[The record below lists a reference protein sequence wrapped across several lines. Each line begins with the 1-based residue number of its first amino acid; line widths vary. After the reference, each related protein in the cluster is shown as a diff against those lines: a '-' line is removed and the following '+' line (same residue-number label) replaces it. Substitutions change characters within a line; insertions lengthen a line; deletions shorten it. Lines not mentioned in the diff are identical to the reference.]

1 MNMKTTIRLIPLVAL
16 LAGLTSCGTLQR
28 DSTQTA
34 SGQWSTEKANSWYQA
49 QPWLVGCNFIPSTA
63 INQLEM
69 WQADT
74 WDPATIDRE
83 LGWAADLGFTSIRV
97 YLHDIVW
104 DQDRKGFL
112 KRMDEFL
119 GIADKHGIGVMFV
132 LFDGVWDPFPK
143 AGKQRE
149 PRPHIHNSG
158 WVQNP
163 GREILSDPVRQDAL
177 KGYVQGVI
185 KHFRNDRRV
194 QVWDIFNEPD
204 NPVPQYRDVELPN
217 KAEVALQLLKKSYAW
232 AREVRPSQPLT
243 SGVWIGN
250 WGDESKL
257 TAMERFQL
265 EESDVI
271 TFHSYNNLEETIKCV
286 NNLRRYNRPILCTE
300 YMARGNA
307 STFDPKL
314 GYFQREN
321 VGAYN
326 WGFVDGK
333 SQTIYPWDS
342 WRKQYDG
349 EPSPWFHD
357 ILRRDGTPY
366 DRQEVEYIKAVTR
379 KAKLSKPARRAQA
392 EVFTPTDAALV
403 SISE

>member
-1 MNMKTTIRLIPLVAL
+1 MTRTLPLVAL
-16 LAGLTSCGTLQR
+16 LIGLTSCGTLQR
-28 DSTQTA
+28 DVAQTT
-34 SGQWSTEKANSWYQA
+34 SGRWSVEQANAWNEK
-49 QPWLVGCNFIPSTA
+49 QPWLVGCNYIPSSA

-74 WDPATIDRE
+74 WDPKTIDRE
-83 LGWAADLGFTSIRV
+83 LGWAKDLGFTSVRV
-97 YLHDIVW
+97 FLHDIVW

-112 KRMDEFL
+112 RRMDQFL
-119 GIADKHGIGVMFV
+119 DIADKHGIGVMFV
-132 LFDGVWDPFPK
+132 LFDGVWDPYPK
-143 AGKQRE
+143 GGKQRE

-163 GREILSDPVRQDAL
+163 GADILKDPARQDAL

-194 QVWDIFNEPD
+194 QVWDMFNEPD

-217 KAEVALQLLKKSYAW
+217 KAEVALQLLRKSYAW
-232 AREVRPSQPLT
+232 AREVRPTQPIT

-250 WGDESKL
+250 WADESKL
-257 TAMERFQL
+257 SAMERFQL

-271 TFHSYNNLEETIKCV
+271 SFHTYGNLEEAKRCV
-286 NNLRRYNRPILCTE
+286 NNLRRYNRPLLCTE
-300 YMARGNA
+300 YMARGNN
-307 STFDPKL
+307 STFDPIL
-314 GYFQREN
+314 GYFQEQG

-342 WRKQYDG
+342 WKKQYGG
-349 EPSPWFHD
+349 EPPLWFHD
-357 ILRRDGTPY
+357 IFRTDGTPY
-366 DRQEVEYIKAVTR
+366 NQKEVDYIKAVTR
-379 KAKLSKPARRAQA
+379 KAKAAKPGRRAQVEFGA
-392 EVFTPTDAALV
+392 PTELQMAVLV
-403 SISE
+403 E